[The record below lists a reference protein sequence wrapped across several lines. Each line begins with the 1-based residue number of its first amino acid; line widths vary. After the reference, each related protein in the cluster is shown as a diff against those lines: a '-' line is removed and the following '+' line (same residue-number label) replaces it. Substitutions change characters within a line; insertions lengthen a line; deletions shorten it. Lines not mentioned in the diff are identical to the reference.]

1 MTLNS
6 TDDRGHSTRN
16 LSAAPSHGRIK
27 VVIATPVK
35 IVWNDRLR
43 RTSRPTQSNP
53 YPMATAKKH
62 EITVTTRTTYIPE
75 QSDPES
81 GRYVFA
87 YTITLKN
94 TGSVAAQLISRHWI
108 ITDANNQVQEVRG
121 LGVVGEQ
128 PLLKSGESFDYTSGT
143 AIATPVG
150 TMRGSYQMVAEDGL
164 QFDAPIP
171 EFTLS
176 MPRVLH

>member
-1 MTLNS
+1 MS
-6 TDDRGHSTRN
+6 DHKYDIQV
-16 LSAAPSHGRIK
+16 SA
-27 VVIATPVK
+27 
-35 IVWNDRLR
+35 
-43 RTSRPTQSNP
+43 RT
-53 YPMATAKKH
+53 AF
-62 EITVTTRTTYIPE
+62 IPE
-75 QSDPES
+75 QSDLEN

-87 YTITLKN
+87 YTITITN
-94 TGSVAAQLISRHWI
+94 AGNIPAQLVSRHWI

-128 PLLKSGESFDYTSGT
+128 PLLRPNESFQYTSGT

-150 TMRGSYQMVAEDGL
+150 TMRGSYQMVAEDGA